1 MAAWCLPRNLQNDFL
16 AAIRDGRLTPER
28 LMDMTSAERREA
40 FAEIVGPENAKEVN
54 AQFEAKLLLKDQ
66 QRGLVS
72 WAKKVGGL
80 TEPARRDMLAQIG
93 KLDKVLQP
101 EDEKAFLEDLAAKK
115 LGVTVTAQEAKEV
128 FELGQR
134 AEALRAQLSAP
145 GESKYGTAYT
155 EELATQYGMAKQNL
169 LDKLNSMKPRGKT
182 FQHAALNILSLPQSA
197 LTSVF
202 HFSAPFVQGWGMIST
217 KEWYSGVGRMFQYFA
232 DPEAYSRLNG
242 WIIGHP
248 NYELAVSGRLGLTKI
263 TDKLSAREEQIQS
276 SLLQEGN
283 QWIADKTGLA
293 AAIKAAPD
301 PVKALFGGD
310 GNLIKAWSRSFTG
323 YLNYVRASR
332 FYNLIDAARM
342 SGEDVSV
349 GSRNVSD
356 LANSVNNFTGRGN
369 LGEGDRYANIGPI
382 LNAMFFAPRKI
393 VATVEMFNPARML
406 DPSISPTARKA
417 NARQL
422 FGSLAAT
429 GAVLTLAK
437 LAGADVNFDPRSSK
451 FGKISL
457 GNETLDMTGGN
468 DSYVRLLSRL
478 VTNQMVTAG
487 NKTVTLGEGGPG
499 APTRASLVTDYIRG
513 KLSPIA
519 GTIYTAAVG
528 KDPVGRPFSMTQ
540 SAADEMTPI
549 VVHSLLDVWMNSPH
563 DAVHLVPA
571 ISAFLGVGVE
581 DRAPPLSPEV
591 DAQHPARGVW
601 GDPIPPYG
609 PTIAYFNDPVT
620 QEAERVGLPLTLPPQ
635 KIRGVQLTPEQY
647 NDYVRIS
654 GNLAHMRLSELI
666 GESDYQAEQ
675 APQQLKDLLK
685 ARNASRREA
694 VNDPD
699 MQPTQEAV
707 EQAKEASLAP
717 AQ

>member
-16 AAIRDGRLTPER
+16 TAIRDGRLTPEK
-28 LMDMTSAERREA
+28 LMDMTSEERRAA
-40 FAEIVGPENAKEVN
+40 FAEILGPENAREVN

-72 WAKKVGGL
+72 WAKKIGGL
-80 TEPARRDMLAQIG
+80 TEPARRDLLNTIN

-101 EDEKAFLEDLAAKK
+101 ADEQSFLEDLAAKK

-128 FELGQR
+128 FELGQK
-134 AEALRAQLSAP
+134 AEALRAELNAP
-145 GESKYGTAYT
+145 GDSRYGTAYT
-155 EELATQYGMAKQNL
+155 EERATQYGMATQAL
-169 LDKLNSMKPRGKT
+169 LDKINSMKPHGET
-182 FQHAALNILSLPQSA
+182 FKHAALNILSLPQSA

-217 KEWYSGVGRMFQYFA
+217 PEWYRGVSRMFQYFA
-232 DPEAYSRLNG
+232 DPEAYARLNG

-248 NYELAVSGRLGLTKI
+248 NYPLAVDGKLGLTKI
-263 TDKLSAREEQIQS
+263 TDKLSSREEQIQS
-276 SLLQEGN
+276 SLLQDGN
-283 QWIADKTGLA
+283 QWIADKTGIT
-293 AAIKAAPD
+293 AAIKAAPS
-301 PVKALFGGD
+301 PIRAIFGGD

-356 LANSVNNFTGRGN
+356 IANSVNNFTGRGN
-369 LGEGDRYANIGPI
+369 LGEADKYGNIGPV

-406 DPSISPTARKA
+406 DPSISPTARRA
-417 NARQL
+417 AARQL

-429 GAVLTLAK
+429 GAVLELAH
-437 LAGADVNFDPRSSK
+437 LSGADVNFDPRSSK

-487 NKTVTLGEGGPG
+487 GKTVGLGANTPG
-499 APTRASLVTDYIRG
+499 APTRVSLVADYVRG

-519 GTIYTAAVG
+519 GTIYTAGVG
-528 KDPVGRPFSMTQ
+528 KDPVGRPFSMSQ
-540 SAADEMTPI
+540 AATDEMTPI

-591 DAQHPARGVW
+591 DSQHPARGIW

-620 QEAERVGLPLTLPPQ
+620 KEAERVGLPLTLPPDT
-635 KIRGVQLTPEQY
+635 IRGVKLTPEQY

-654 GNLAHMRLSELI
+654 GSLAHMRLQELI
-666 GESDYQAEQ
+666 GESNYQTAQ
-675 APQQLKDLLK
+675 PAQQLKELVS
-685 ARNASRREA
+685 ARTGARHEASEA
-694 VNDPD
+694 PEMEPV
-699 MQPTQEAV
+699 MQAAN
-707 EQAKEASLAP
+707 QAKEAALAP
-717 AQ
+717 VQ